1 MKFHW
6 KCLLLVA
13 MLCVAFPQR
22 SPAPLIYQPGEG
34 WTYQGAS
41 EIMDNPKDQLEL
53 GQKYEAKKN
62 WDDAVASYLYI
73 LRKWPTTDQA
83 QEAQYRIGLCREGTH
98 DFYKAYLSYQRA
110 INKWPSHPR
119 FEDMMERMYRI
130 GNLFLAG
137 ERQKV
142 WKIPTLPS
150 MDKTVEIYEG
160 LIRLGPQSKWASQAQ
175 FNIGLAREKQRAYD
189 EAVSAYQK
197 LIDRY
202 PDCDQIEAAYY
213 QIGVAYEKGARR
225 AEYDK
230 SMADKAVE
238 AFQEYLARYPK
249 GDLAS
254 DAQQAIVKLQT
265 EQARGLYEVAQ
276 FYEKSKKPKA
286 AMIYYND
293 LIARFPDSRYTIV
306 AKQRVAQ
313 STRTT
318 EN

>member
-6 KCLLLVA
+6 KLLLLVA
-13 MLCVAFPQR
+13 MLCIAFPQR

-34 WTYQGAS
+34 WTYQGAA

-83 QEAQYRIGLCREGTH
+83 QEAQFRIGVCREGMH
-98 DFYKAYLSYQRA
+98 DYYKAYLSYQRA
-110 INKWPSHPR
+110 ITKWPSHPR
-119 FEDMMERMYRI
+119 FEDMMERIYRI

-160 LIRLGPQSKWASQAQ
+160 LIRIGPQSKWAPQAQ
-175 FNIGLAREKQRAYD
+175 FNIGLAREKQKAFD
-189 EAVSAYQK
+189 EAVNAYQK
-197 LIDRY
+197 VFERY
-202 PDCDQIEAAYY
+202 PDCDQVEAAYY
-213 QIGVAYEKGARR
+213 QIGAAYEKGARR

-238 AFQEYLARYPK
+238 AFQEYLARYPN
-249 GDLAS
+249 GEHVD
-254 DAQQAIVKLQT
+254 DAQKAIAKLQT
-265 EQARGLYEVAQ
+265 EQARGLYEVAR

-293 LIARFPDSRYTIV
+293 LIARFPDSKYTNV

-313 STRTT
+313 ATRTV